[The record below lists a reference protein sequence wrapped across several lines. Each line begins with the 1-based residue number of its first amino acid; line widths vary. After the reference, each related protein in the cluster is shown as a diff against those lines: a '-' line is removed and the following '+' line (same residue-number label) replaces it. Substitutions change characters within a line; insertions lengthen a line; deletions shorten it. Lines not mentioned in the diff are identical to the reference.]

1 MEKFKYFI
9 KDNLGV
15 VCIFIIII
23 IVILFINRKFN
34 KEDKNTTEDIST
46 SVSSSQI
53 DYYEEDNFDGD
64 IWTIKNE
71 EVNDIFVIQDENHV
85 TNY

>member
-23 IVILFINRKFN
+23 IVILFIN
-34 KEDKNTTEDIST
+34 TTENIST

-71 EVNDIFVIQDENHV
+71 EVNDIFVIQDENQV